1 MRIYQLIG
9 MVCLGLLANN
19 SFAQAETKTIE
30 RKQLIQFSS
39 PCYDTK
45 ELFSHL
51 KTEYEEIPYIFAT
64 AMDVAESKVS
74 VWVNPSL
81 RTFTLVATV
90 ENLSCVIGSGLNFTV
105 VPRNI
110 AKGK

>member
-19 SFAQAETKTIE
+19 SFAQVQPKVIE

-45 ELFSHL
+45 ELFKHL
-51 KTEYEEIPYIFAT
+51 KEEYEEIPYIFAT
-64 AMDVAESKVS
+64 AIDVAESKVS
-74 VWVNPSL
+74 IWVNPSV
-81 RTFTLVATV
+81 RTFTMVATV
-90 ENLSCVIGSGLNFTV
+90 EDISCVIGSGLNFTV